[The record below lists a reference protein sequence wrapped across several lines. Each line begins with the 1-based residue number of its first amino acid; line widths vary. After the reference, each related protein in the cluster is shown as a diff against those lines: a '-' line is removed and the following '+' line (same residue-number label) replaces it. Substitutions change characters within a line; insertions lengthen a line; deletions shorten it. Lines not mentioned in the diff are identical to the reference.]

1 MTENKRMNPVVSV
14 IVILI
19 LIILVLA
26 AVLGFQIHRAH
37 ALKAEN
43 TKLSAAYT
51 ELEDSLEAQI
61 KEASDQAASE
71 AADQTRAELEAE
83 YEEKLAAAEQAMQE
97 AENPTETP
105 AEKEPWLKLEDYPR
119 LSVKPDSIYDKPQT
133 KYIAASTGL
142 NMRSGPGDSYAVLT
156 SANRATKVQAAAE
169 QGEWTLIIVGD
180 QAGWVKTSFLSDK
193 QPSA

>member
-1 MTENKRMNPVVSV
+1 MTEKKRMNPVVSV

-26 AVLGFQIHRAH
+26 VVLGFQIRRART
-37 ALKAEN
+37 LKAEN
-43 TKLSAAYT
+43 TELNAAYT
-51 ELEDSLEAQI
+51 ELEDSLETQI

-83 YEEKLAAAEQAMQE
+83 YEEKLAEAEQALQE
-97 AENPTETP
+97 AENS
-105 AEKEPWLKLEDYPR
+105 AEASEEPWVNLDDYPR
-119 LSVKPDSIYDKPQT
+119 LSVKPDSIYDAPQT

-142 NMRSGPGDSYAVLT
+142 NMRSGPGDSYDILT
-156 SANRATKVQAAAE
+156 SANRATEVQAAAE

-180 QAGWVKTSFLSDK
+180 QAGWVKTSYLSDT